1 MSNRQ
6 TTFDRQLDVAQLG
19 RYGSQVNLDGYDGDD
34 DDDHDGDDEDYY
46 GYDDDDYNQNDYEK
60 VII

>member
-46 GYDDDDYNQNDYEK
+46 GYYDDYNHK
-60 VII
+60 LL